1 MDGHKG
7 KILPDSYLEE
17 LFPDDNDLG
26 EEMMQC
32 VKVKKLSNFSIKQD
46 RILILSTHV
55 IYLLS
60 QKEIR

>member
-1 MDGHKG
+1 MDGHGG

-17 LFPDDNDLG
+17 LFPDDNDLD
-26 EEMMQC
+26 ESMMHLC
-32 VKVKKLSNFSIKQD
+32 KCKKLSNFSIKQD